1 MGELLKKPAK
11 DHKIV
16 GVAGTRMVQHI
27 PTILLVWGMEDIG
40 RYIGVCKGCMIQ
52 NTVEQTNISIVN
64 TL

>member
-1 MGELLKKPAK
+1 MRELLKKPAK

-27 PTILLVWGMEDIG
+27 PTILLVWGMEDIV
-40 RYIGVCKGCMIQ
+40 GVCKGCMIQ

-64 TL
+64 TF